1 MCCGSGR
8 VVPTTVENG
17 LVEGNAREV
26 LYLVWLVFISRVIL
40 QFGRLLRHLLQEF
53 AARGKELVQ
62 TAILDVAIE
71 ALLEACFGLGMLDR
85 LESPLESNFKR
96 FRGTRGG
103 GGGGFACIC
112 KVCVRSDG
120 PGLSWLRGS
129 LTPAFEDIEDFVNWF
144 LDKCPDDIAES
155 SNNNINNPGHRSQPV
170 KDRPIRLDSL
180 PNEHIVRALR

>member
-85 LESPLESNFKR
+85 LESPLESNLKR

-103 GGGGFACIC
+103 GGGVCLHLQSLRPFRRARLELAAGELDAC
-112 KVCVRSDG
+112 
-120 PGLSWLRGS
+120 L
-129 LTPAFEDIEDFVNWF
+129 
-144 LDKCPDDIAES
+144 
-155 SNNNINNPGHRSQPV
+155 
-170 KDRPIRLDSL
+170 
-180 PNEHIVRALR
+180 

>member
-8 VVPTTVENG
+8 VVPTRVENG

-85 LESPLESNFKR
+85 LESPLESNLRR

-103 GGGGFACIC
+103 VGVCLHLQSLRPFRRARLELAAGELDAC
-112 KVCVRSDG
+112 
-120 PGLSWLRGS
+120 L
-129 LTPAFEDIEDFVNWF
+129 
-144 LDKCPDDIAES
+144 
-155 SNNNINNPGHRSQPV
+155 
-170 KDRPIRLDSL
+170 
-180 PNEHIVRALR
+180 